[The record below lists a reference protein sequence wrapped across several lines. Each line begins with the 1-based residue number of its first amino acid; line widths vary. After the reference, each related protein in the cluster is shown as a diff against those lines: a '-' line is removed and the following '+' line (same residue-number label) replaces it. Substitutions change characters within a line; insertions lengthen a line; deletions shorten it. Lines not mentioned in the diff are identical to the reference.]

1 MTVAFCFAFLQAL
14 QPFIHAH
21 LDGEHHPH
29 SEGLH
34 TAEDHESAHALE
46 HLSSHAML
54 DASHAAHTISVSQG
68 IKQDSAYALGDSFSF
83 VLIALAFLLVIV
95 ITSTRFLQPSSNPTR
110 SFKRRSPAARA
121 PPVLQILFS

>member
-34 TAEDHESAHALE
+34 TAEDHESVHALE
-46 HLSSHAML
+46 HSSSHAIL
-54 DASHAAHTISVSQG
+54 DASHATHTISVAQG
-68 IKQDSAYALGDSFSF
+68 IKQDSVYTLGDSFAF
-83 VLIALAFLLVIV
+83 VLIALWSALVLIV
-95 ITSTRFLQPSSNPTR
+95 TSKPFLQLTSNPTGIL
-110 SFKRRSPAARA
+110 KRRLPASRA
-121 PPVLQILFS
+121 PPYF

>member
-34 TAEDHESAHALE
+34 IAEDHESAHALE
-46 HLSSHAML
+46 HTGSHAIL
-54 DASHAAHTISVSQG
+54 DASHAMHTISVAQG
-68 IKQDSAYALGDSFSF
+68 IKQDSVYALGDSFAF
-83 VLIALAFLLVIV
+83 VLIALWFALVLIV
-95 ITSTRFLQPSSNPTR
+95 IPKHFLQLTFNPTR
-110 SFKRRSPAARA
+110 SLTRRLPASRA
-121 PPVLQILFS
+121 PPSF